1 VTCSK
6 HGIIGVQWSATL
18 TNFFNRPK
26 LNCFL
31 KKNDSIKGRCTGTWW
46 AHWCRRE
53 RHVTSPLTSAGPFR
67 PGPHGPVYPCSTL
80 AGGKRSARQDEIEV
94 QWKPGRPFQINGL
107 SSRRKLLI
115 KCRNQMR
122 HRRAIRP
129 ISLKSSLQIVE
140 ISSFSFLFTRPD

>member
-1 VTCSK
+1 VVCNFDKLFQSTKVELFSKKMIRLEGAALAPGGRIGADGSDTVARDVTIDVS
-6 HGIIGVQWSATL
+6 
-18 TNFFNRPK
+18 
-26 LNCFL
+26 
-31 KKNDSIKGRCTGTWW
+31 
-46 AHWCRRE
+46 
-53 RHVTSPLTSAGPFR
+53 SAGPFR

-94 QWKPGRPFQINGL
+94 QWKPGRRFQINGL